1 MSKKRTYRHATSIPQ
16 VQPSRRLNLSP
27 DVRDGLAQS
36 LPPTP
41 DDISR
46 LYGPAKTL
54 GAPEDVQLAMDARL
68 ADSGVYSLLQH
79 SLELGVGIAPQFMGY
94 GVLQNLAQNGL
105 IRGLCRDGVRRHD
118 SRVD

>member
-1 MSKKRTYRHATSIPQ
+1 MSKKRTYRHATSIPPQ

-27 DVRDGLAQS
+27 DVRGGLAQP

-54 GAPEDVQLAMDARL
+54 GAPEEVQLAMDARL
-68 ADSGVYSLLQH
+68 AGFRGYFLRPHPTSCSSIPLSLGSGLRPNSWATM
-79 SLELGVGIAPQFMGY
+79 S
-94 GVLQNLAQNGL
+94 
-105 IRGLCRDGVRRHD
+105 
-118 SRVD
+118 SRTLPRTD